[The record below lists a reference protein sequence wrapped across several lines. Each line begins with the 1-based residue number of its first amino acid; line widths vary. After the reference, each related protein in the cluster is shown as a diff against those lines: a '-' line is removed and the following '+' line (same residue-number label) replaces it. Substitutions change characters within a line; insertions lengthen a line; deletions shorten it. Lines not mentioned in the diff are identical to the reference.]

1 MRKDV
6 INFEYFT
13 ADNCPEVTV
22 AIGKRVFDVK
32 DVRRA
37 PKQLTFEMLGVVNRI
52 LKKKPH
58 WTFKAEFEYAHS
70 ISLSNMGDYV
80 TIYNL
85 DVYDGDERLGYV
97 RWGRQN
103 GWGKEGFEF
112 DNFRLNKARSRNR
125 SCFSTKP
132 NVVANRVVKMFYSK
146 TPSELIA
153 EAAEKTRSAVSGVSS
168 ANGWEYRRKWDHL
181 KDELERYVIEN
192 WGTLQSQLGTVAASI
207 DLPAIRE
214 EAAQAREMEHMH
226 QHNAGWVV
234 LAQSNGRYIVRA
246 RQEVETYTDST
257 LPDRLRMGLGLLKMV
272 EENKMIAGVGVR
284 ATGNTFFVC
293 KEPTNG

>member
-6 INFEYFT
+6 INYEYFT

-22 AIGKRVFDVK
+22 EIRKTVFDTK
-32 DVRRA
+32 DVRRT
-37 PKQLTFEMLGVVNRI
+37 PKRLTFEMLDVVNRI

-58 WTFKAEFEYAHS
+58 WTFKAEFESAYS
-70 ISLSNMGDYV
+70 IRRSDVSDYV
-80 TIYNL
+80 IIHNL

-103 GWGKEGFEF
+103 GWGKEGYEF
-112 DNFRLNKARSRNR
+112 DNFRLNSARSRNR
-125 SCFSTKP
+125 ASFSTKP

-146 TPSELIA
+146 TPSELAA
-153 EAAEKTRSAVSGVSS
+153 EAAEKTSSAVSGVSS
-168 ANGWEYRRKWDHL
+168 SNGWEYRRKWDHL

-192 WGTLQSQLGTVAASI
+192 WCTLQSQLGTVAASI

-214 EAAQAREMEHMH
+214 EAAQAREME
-226 QHNAGWVV
+226 QLYRHNAGWVV
-234 LAQSNGRYIVRA
+234 LAQPNGRYIVRV
-246 RQEVETYTDST
+246 REEVETYTDST

-272 EENKMIAGVGVR
+272 DENKMIAGVGVR
-284 ATGNTFFVC
+284 AKDNTFFVC